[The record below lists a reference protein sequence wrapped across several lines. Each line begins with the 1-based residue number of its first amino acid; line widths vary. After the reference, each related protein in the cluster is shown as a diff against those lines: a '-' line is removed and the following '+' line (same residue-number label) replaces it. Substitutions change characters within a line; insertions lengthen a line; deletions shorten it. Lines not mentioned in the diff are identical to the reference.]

1 MRVSLDNVI
10 PAGVAFSLAVHHLLS
25 TMSRK
30 AIIFLQLQR
39 ARLMSGLFV

>member
-1 MRVSLDNVI
+1 MHVRLDHVI
-10 PAGVAFSLAVHHLLS
+10 PAGVAFSLAIHHLLPK
-25 TMSRK
+25 MNRQ